1 LLSLKTE
8 NLNEGEQAGAEGPGK
23 QAGVKRRSLKK
34 KKDCF
39 LKIE

>member
-23 QAGVKRRSLKK
+23 RAGVKRRSLNKNGLLFK
-34 KKDCF
+34 N
-39 LKIE
+39 